1 MAKSSVDHISGS
13 KTLGTWSP
21 RGRLQYFGPVTRLR
35 LSVWPLGGAKGFY
48 LTLDISVV
56 FEQVA
61 VIFTRYGSTAQGLQ
75 IPHISE
81 GLPPP
86 VWGSPSP
93 QKNFWLANFS
103 SYVRVLGLKFCTAVR
118 RAVPLRCP
126 YHSLG
131 SSAVWGSL
139 FLFQFLE
146 YFHSFWRPH
155 LYTWRPRST
164 SIRCVGLSGP
174 MFVLD
179 TFLVTGYRF

>member
-1 MAKSSVDHISGS
+1 LAKSSVDHISGS

-118 RAVPLRCP
+118 RAPTTAWGHRLFGGVCFFFNFWNIFIPSGGPICTRGAPVPLPCDA
-126 YHSLG
+126 S
-131 SSAVWGSL
+131 
-139 FLFQFLE
+139 
-146 YFHSFWRPH
+146 
-155 LYTWRPRST
+155 
-164 SIRCVGLSGP
+164 
-174 MFVLD
+174 D
-179 TFLVTGYRF
+179 